1 MTTMS
6 DKANKLLLNISK
18 EYLVFIRTAQYRSND
33 EEIHLKDINYFN
45 TNTSKKQK
53 NDKNNK
59 KREHIISSIINSETP
74 KTNLNSSLDSIF
86 LINRPLL
93 NVTRIYNAFII

>member
-6 DKANKLLLNISK
+6 DKANKMLSKISK
-18 EYLVFIRTAQYRSND
+18 EYLVFIRTAQYSFDD

-53 NDKNNK
+53 
-59 KREHIISSIINSETP
+59 
-74 KTNLNSSLDSIF
+74 SL
-86 LINRPLL
+86 
-93 NVTRIYNAFII
+93 VTGLFSRVGF

>member
-1 MTTMS
+1 MTSMS
-6 DKANKLLLNISK
+6 DKAKKMLSKISK
-18 EYLVFIRTAQYRSND
+18 EYLSFIRSAQYISNG

-74 KTNLNSSLDSIF
+74 KIFFIKSLRWFNLKKAIELYISKLAI
-86 LINRPLL
+86 
-93 NVTRIYNAFII
+93 